1 MLSNF
6 HHVAFRCRNAAE
18 TTRFYT
24 EVLGLKYSHA
34 VLNEVVPSTG
44 AKDPHLHIFFEL
56 DDGSSIAFFDVPK
69 SPPAQPDPNTPV
81 WVQHVA
87 FQVRNMDE
95 LNAAKSRLDA
105 NGIEY
110 IGPISHYPDQY
121 SIYFFDPNGHRLEF
135 NLPAPP
141 GTEDKAAHALFL
153 LDRWEKMRADGHWDR
168 ETAEP
173 A

>member
-1 MLSNF
+1 VLPNF

-24 EVLGLKYSHA
+24 EVMGLKYSHA
-34 VLNEVVPSTG
+34 VLNETVPSTG

-56 DDGSSIAFFDVPK
+56 DDGSSIAFFDVPTW
-69 SPPAQPDPNTPV
+69 PAAQPDPNTPS

-87 FQVRNMDE
+87 FQVRDMDE
-95 LNAAKSRLDA
+95 LVASQKRLDEH
-105 NGIEY
+105 GIEY

-141 GTEDKAAHALFL
+141 GTEDKAANALML
-153 LDRWEKMRADGHWDR
+153 LERWEKMRADGHWKAAATVD
-168 ETAEP
+168 A
-173 A
+173 

>member
-18 TTRFYT
+18 TTQFYT

-69 SPPAQPDPNTPV
+69 SPMHTASNISGRSAIIPTNIRSTSSIPTAIGSSSICP
-81 WVQHVA
+81 
-87 FQVRNMDE
+87 RRR
-95 LNAAKSRLDA
+95 AAKTSPKMHVFCSIAGKRCAPKAIGSARRPPRSDA
-105 NGIEY
+105 RRERKAGRSLRAPSSFA
-110 IGPISHYPDQY
+110 GP
-121 SIYFFDPNGHRLEF
+121 
-135 NLPAPP
+135 
-141 GTEDKAAHALFL
+141 
-153 LDRWEKMRADGHWDR
+153 
-168 ETAEP
+168 
-173 A
+173 

>member
-56 DDGSSIAFFDVPK
+56 EDGSSIAFFDVPK
-69 SPPAQPDPNTPV
+69 SPPAQPDPNTPE

-95 LNAAKSRLDA
+95 LMESKARLESHNIDF
-105 NGIEY
+105 

-121 SIYFFDPNGHRLEF
+121 SIYFFDPNGLRLEF

-141 GTEDKAAHALFL
+141 GTDDKAGTALEL
-153 LDRWEKMRADGHWDR
+153 LERWEKMRSAGHW
-168 ETAEP
+168 EQGSAVS